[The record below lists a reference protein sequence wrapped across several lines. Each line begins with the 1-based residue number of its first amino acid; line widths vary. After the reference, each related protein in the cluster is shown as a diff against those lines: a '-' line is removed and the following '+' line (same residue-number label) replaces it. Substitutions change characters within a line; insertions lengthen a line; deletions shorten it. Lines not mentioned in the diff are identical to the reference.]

1 MLTSTTSEQ
10 FGYAGVRSDT
20 AAAEEME
27 KKANRTMLAVVDG
40 DHAALASAFFS
51 AQQDWGSKAMFLKG
65 MEEANK
71 FLPRDIDLLRGSA
84 TVLQVKEEASAN
96 CRGSK
101 NRHNRDDVLEANLCR
116 ESKMM
121 APEPEESGEV
131 IDEMIANGFQLF
143 FREMEGLRISMGNEA
158 GKKKSRKGSARSAN
172 GAVDLWPCSYDR
184 LWQRTTAGAQPNCF
198 GRSSSTLLHGETPHK
213 GWRIISRRDWRRGL
227 LVQGARCTIRSWQS
241 ASRLWTSSTPTG
253 CTQ

>member
-1 MLTSTTSEQ
+1 M
-10 FGYAGVRSDT
+10 
-20 AAAEEME
+20 
-27 KKANRTMLAVVDG
+27 
-40 DHAALASAFFS
+40 
-51 AQQDWGSKAMFLKG
+51 
-65 MEEANK
+65 
-71 FLPRDIDLLRGSA
+71 
-84 TVLQVKEEASAN
+84 KEEASAN

-172 GAVDLWPCSYDR
+172 GAVDLC
-184 LWQRTTAGAQPNCF
+184 
-198 GRSSSTLLHGETPHK
+198 TLLIHCAQAVTTDDRRSAAELLWKIKQHSSPRGDATQRLAHYFAEGLEARLAGCERQRSGEGGK
-213 GWRIISRRDWRRGL
+213 GGMEEKLRRKKNMD
-227 LVQGARCTIRSWQS
+227 SDDES
-241 ASRLWTSSTPTG
+241 
-253 CTQ
+253 

>member
-1 MLTSTTSEQ
+1 
-10 FGYAGVRSDT
+10 
-20 AAAEEME
+20 
-27 KKANRTMLAVVDG
+27 
-40 DHAALASAFFS
+40 
-51 AQQDWGSKAMFLKG
+51 
-65 MEEANK
+65 
-71 FLPRDIDLLRGSA
+71 
-84 TVLQVKEEASAN
+84 VKEEASAN

-172 GAVDLWPCSYDR
+172 GAVDLC
-184 LWQRTTAGAQPNCF
+184 
-198 GRSSSTLLHGETPHK
+198 TLLIHC
-213 GWRIISRRDWRRGL
+213 
-227 LVQGARCTIRSWQS
+227 A
-241 ASRLWTSSTPTG
+241 
-253 CTQ
+253 